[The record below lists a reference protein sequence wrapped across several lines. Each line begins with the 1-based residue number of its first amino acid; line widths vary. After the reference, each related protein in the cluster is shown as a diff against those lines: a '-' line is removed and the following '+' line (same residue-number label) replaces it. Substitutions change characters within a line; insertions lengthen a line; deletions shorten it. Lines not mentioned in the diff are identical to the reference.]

1 MELRVLRY
9 FLVVAREGS
18 ISKAAEY
25 LNMTQPPLSRQ
36 LMDLEDEIG
45 KKLLI
50 RGNRKIT
57 LTEEG
62 MLLRKRATEILNL
75 VEKTESELT
84 HSNEIISGE
93 VHIGSGETDAMRMIA
108 KVAKEMNIDYPNIRY
123 NLFSGN
129 AHDVTEQ
136 LDKGLLDF
144 AILIEPGDIK
154 KYDFIRLPVSDVW
167 GVLMRK
173 DSHLSKK
180 DNITS
185 KDLASLPIIFSK
197 QSLVENE
204 LSGWFREDF
213 KNLNIICTYNL
224 IYNASLMVDEGLGYA
239 LCLDKLINTTGNS
252 SLTFRPLEPRLE
264 AHLYIIWKKSQV
276 FSRSGELFLKKLQ
289 DFLIN

>member
-36 LMDLEDEIG
+36 LMELEDEIG

-84 HSNEIISGE
+84 GSKEIISGE

-108 KVAKEMNIDYPNIRY
+108 KIAKEMNIDHPNVRY

-129 AHDVTEQ
+129 ANDVTEQ

-154 KYDFIRLPVSDVW
+154 KYDFIRLPATDVW

-173 DSHLSKK
+173 DSPLATKES
-180 DNITS
+180 IQP
-185 KDLASLPIIFSK
+185 KDLVYLPIIFSK
-197 QSLVENE
+197 QSLDENE

-213 KNLNIICTYNL
+213 NNLNIISTYNL

-252 SLTFRPLEPRLE
+252 SLAFRPLEPKLE
-264 AHLYIIWKKSQV
+264 AHLYVVWKKSQI
-276 FSRSGELFLKKLQ
+276 FSKASELFLKRLQ
-289 DFLIN
+289 DSLI